1 MIIKEFQINEEIKD
15 AEVRLLD
22 EKGTALGVVPTSK
35 ALEMAEAKNLDLIK
49 ISPNANPPVCKILD
63 YGKFK
68 YELIKKEKES
78 KKNQQIVNLKE
89 IRMSMR
95 VEEHDLNIK
104 VKSCRKFLED
114 GDKVKVSVRFK
125 GREIAYSSKGVDLL
139 NRFAQKIADVG
150 QIEKDA
156 KLEGRSAV
164 LFLKPYAD
172 KDKKQNTKQ
181 TSDEQ
186 KA

>member
-1 MIIKEFQINEEIKD
+1 
-15 AEVRLLD
+15 
-22 EKGTALGVVPTSK
+22 
-35 ALEMAEAKNLDLIK
+35 
-49 ISPNANPPVCKILD
+49 
-63 YGKFK
+63 
-68 YELIKKEKES
+68 
-78 KKNQQIVNLKE
+78 
-89 IRMSMR
+89 
-95 VEEHDLNIK
+95 
-104 VKSCRKFLED
+104 LED

-164 LFLKPYAD
+164 LFLKPFAD